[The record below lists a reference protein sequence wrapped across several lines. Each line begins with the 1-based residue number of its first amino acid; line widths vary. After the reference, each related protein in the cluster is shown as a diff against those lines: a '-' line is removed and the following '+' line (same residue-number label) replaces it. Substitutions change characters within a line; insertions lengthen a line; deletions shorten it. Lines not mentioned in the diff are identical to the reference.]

1 MENKLCYLIKEKLK
15 QHKRID
21 FEINRYNGFD
31 VDIKIGKLRN
41 KSCGDIYDLL
51 ETWLGFEDFSEYLS
65 SRTISFDYKG
75 WFELIDNEII
85 VQIQFYQ
92 KPYNDADFSEI
103 EFNID
108 TDFIEKQ
115 LKIKQSKNKN
125 TAPSL
130 IVDFSTGRDF
140 KIYFNE
146 IYFNYRKKKMNPEQ
160 LILLENY
167 LIKIVKA
174 NMPTVY
180 LNDFSCKINWEIY
193 SENGENSLHYSFVT
207 SPIKISWDEIYT

>member
-1 MENKLCYLIKEKLK
+1 MAIEIKTLIIENLQKY
-15 QHKRID
+15 KRID
-21 FEINRYNGFD
+21 FEVNRCNGVD
-31 VDIKIGKLRN
+31 VEIKIGKLRN
-41 KSCGDIYDLL
+41 KDCGDIFDLL
-51 ETWLGFEDFSEYLS
+51 ETWLGYEDFSEYLS

-75 WFELIDNEII
+75 WFELIDDEII

-92 KPYNDADFSEI
+92 KPYNDAEFSEI
-103 EFNID
+103 KFSID
-108 TDFIEKQ
+108 PDFIENQ

-130 IVDFSTGRDF
+130 IVDFSTDSDF
-140 KIYFNE
+140 KIHFNE
-146 IYFNYRKKKMNPEQ
+146 IYFNYRKKKLKPEQ

>member
-21 FEINRYNGFD
+21 FKVNRCNGVD

-41 KSCGDIYDLL
+41 KDCGNIYDLL
-51 ETWLGFEDFSEYLS
+51 ETWLGYEDFREYLS

-75 WFELIDNEII
+75 WFDLIDNEII
-85 VQIQFYQ
+85 LHIQFYQ
-92 KPYNDADFSEI
+92 ELYNDSDFSEI
-103 EFNID
+103 EFSID
-108 TDFIEKQ
+108 SDFIEKQ

-130 IVDFSTGRDF
+130 IVDFNTDSDF
-140 KIYFNE
+140 KIYWND
-146 IYFNYRKKKMNPEQ
+146 IYFNNRKKKLKPEQ
-160 LILLENY
+160 LILLVDY
-167 LIKIVKA
+167 LIEIVKA

>member
-1 MENKLCYLIKEKLK
+1 MANKIKDLIIENLQK
-15 QHKRID
+15 HKRID
-21 FEINRYNGFD
+21 FDVKQNNGVD
-31 VDIKIGKLRN
+31 VNIKIGKIRN

-51 ETWLGFEDFSEYLS
+51 ETWLGYEDFSEYLS

-75 WFELIDNEII
+75 WIEII
-85 VQIQFYQ
+85 DDEIVLQIQFYQ
-92 KPYNDADFSEI
+92 EPYNDADFSEI

-108 TDFIEKQ
+108 ADFIENQ
-115 LKIKQSKNKN
+115 LKIKQRKEKI

-130 IVDFSTGRDF
+130 IVDFSTDSDF

-160 LILLENY
+160 LILLEDY
-167 LIKIVKA
+167 LIKIVKY
-174 NMPTVY
+174 NMPTVC
-180 LNDFSCKINWEIY
+180 LNDFPCKIEWEIF